1 MRRSKASI
9 LLLEM
14 MDIMVDAICDGGRFE
29 RPRVMVGEAD
39 RREKV
44 VWFQARIRRQTDNN
58 SVESQAHS
66 TTDRHFV
73 EITST
78 LDDGQRILKSP
89 AVSSTDK
96 QYGE

>member
-9 LLLEM
+9 LLL
-14 MDIMVDAICDGGRFE
+14 DDGHHGAWKRDAMVEDSIE

-39 RREKV
+39 RRKKV

-73 EITST
+73 EITSA
-78 LDDGQRILKSP
+78 LDDGQTIL
-89 AVSSTDK
+89 
-96 QYGE
+96 